1 MLNFK
6 SDCYCCGQIRR
17 HPKPRW
23 HNCLNFKKPSCPKM
37 NTLTH
42 NVLAPSNAQHS
53 KAMRNVQY
61 LKVAAP
67 GRGRWRKVCWK
78 RFKLQ
83 QRTAEYQTR
92 IITNSTNTK
101 CNSQIVVRNGQISK
115 NACSIINPKSVKELH
130 IKPNCK
136 NNLQLSWDTIS
147 QLSPKEIDNYY
158 YEDNDPPI
166 TCGKYYTPPP
176 TDERK
181 TTIDFVNGQYCNRM
195 QQWETR

>member
-37 NTLTH
+37 NTPSH

-53 KAMRNVQY
+53 KVMRNVQY

-67 GRGRWRKVCWK
+67 GRGRWRKVSWK
-78 RFKLQ
+78 QFKLR
-83 QRTAEYQTR
+83 QRTAEYQR
-92 IITNSTNTK
+92 RVITNSTN
-101 CNSQIVVRNGQISK
+101 NASNLVIRNGKITTHV
-115 NACSIINPKSVKELH
+115 INPKSVEELN

-136 NNLQLSWDTIS
+136 NSLQLSSENSESSTV
-147 QLSPKEIDNYY
+147 YY
-158 YEDNDPPI
+158 LENVDHLNNED
-166 TCGKYYTPPP
+166 
-176 TDERK
+176 
-181 TTIDFVNGQYCNRM
+181 
-195 QQWETR
+195 

>member
-37 NTLTH
+37 NTPSH

-53 KAMRNVQY
+53 KVMRNVQY

-67 GRGRWRKVCWK
+67 GRGRWRKVSWK
-78 RFKLQ
+78 QFKLR

-92 IITNSTNTK
+92 VITNSTN
-101 CNSQIVVRNGQISK
+101 NASNLVIRNGKIT
-115 NACSIINPKSVKELH
+115 NHVINPKSVEELN

-136 NNLQLSWDTIS
+136 NNLQLSSENSESSTV
-147 QLSPKEIDNYY
+147 YY
-158 YEDNDPPI
+158 LENVDYLNNED
-166 TCGKYYTPPP
+166 
-176 TDERK
+176 
-181 TTIDFVNGQYCNRM
+181 
-195 QQWETR
+195 

>member
-37 NTLTH
+37 NTPSH

-53 KAMRNVQY
+53 KVMRNVQY

-67 GRGRWRKVCWK
+67 GRGRWRKVSWK
-78 RFKLQ
+78 QFKLR

-92 IITNSTNTK
+92 VITNSTN
-101 CNSQIVVRNGQISK
+101 NASNLVIRNGKITTHV
-115 NACSIINPKSVKELH
+115 INPKSVEELN

-136 NNLQLSWDTIS
+136 NNLQLSSENSESSTV
-147 QLSPKEIDNYY
+147 YY
-158 YEDNDPPI
+158 LENVDHLNNED
-166 TCGKYYTPPP
+166 
-176 TDERK
+176 
-181 TTIDFVNGQYCNRM
+181 
-195 QQWETR
+195 

>member
-37 NTLTH
+37 NTPSH

-53 KAMRNVQY
+53 KVMRNVQY

-67 GRGRWRKVCWK
+67 GRGRWRKVSWK
-78 RFKLQ
+78 QFKLR
-83 QRTAEYQTR
+83 QRTAEYQR
-92 IITNSTNTK
+92 RVITNSTN
-101 CNSQIVVRNGQISK
+101 NASNLVIRNGKITTHV
-115 NACSIINPKSVKELH
+115 INPKSVEELN

-136 NNLQLSWDTIS
+136 NNLQLSSENSESSTV
-147 QLSPKEIDNYY
+147 YY
-158 YEDNDPPI
+158 LENVDHLNNED
-166 TCGKYYTPPP
+166 
-176 TDERK
+176 
-181 TTIDFVNGQYCNRM
+181 
-195 QQWETR
+195 

>member
-37 NTLTH
+37 NTPSH

-53 KAMRNVQY
+53 KVMRNVQY

-67 GRGRWRKVCWK
+67 GRGRWRKVSWK
-78 RFKLQ
+78 QFKLR

-92 IITNSTNTK
+92 VITNSSN
-101 CNSQIVVRNGQISK
+101 NASNLVIRNGKITTHV
-115 NACSIINPKSVKELH
+115 INPKSVEELN

-136 NNLQLSWDTIS
+136 NNLQLSSENSESSTV
-147 QLSPKEIDNYY
+147 YY
-158 YEDNDPPI
+158 LENVDHLNNED
-166 TCGKYYTPPP
+166 
-176 TDERK
+176 
-181 TTIDFVNGQYCNRM
+181 
-195 QQWETR
+195 

>member
-37 NTLTH
+37 NTPSH

-53 KAMRNVQY
+53 KVMRNVQY

-67 GRGRWRKVCWK
+67 GRGRWRKVSWK
-78 RFKLQ
+78 QFKLR

-92 IITNSTNTK
+92 VITNSTN
-101 CNSQIVVRNGQISK
+101 NASNLVIRNGKIT
-115 NACSIINPKSVKELH
+115 NHVINPKSVEELN

-136 NNLQLSWDTIS
+136 NNLQLSQLS
-147 QLSPKEIDNYY
+147 QLSQDNGLQFSENNNELSTVYY
-158 YEDNDPPI
+158 LENVDYLNNED
-166 TCGKYYTPPP
+166 
-176 TDERK
+176 
-181 TTIDFVNGQYCNRM
+181 
-195 QQWETR
+195 